1 MKFLYCGDIVGRSGR
16 RVVVDHVPQLRKRLG
31 LDFVVVNG
39 ENSASGFGI
48 TRKIC
53 DEFFDAGVDVITT
66 GNHAFDQRE
75 IMGFMDSDGRILRP
89 ANYPPGTPGRGA
101 TVVKTADGKEVLI
114 IQVMLRLFM
123 EALADPFRA
132 LEDALASHE
141 LGKSVDAIIL
151 DIHGEATSEKVAMG
165 LVADGRVSMAV
176 GSHSHVPT
184 ADSRILPNGTA
195 YQTDAG
201 MCGDYDSVIG
211 MEKEE
216 AIARF
221 VTRLRRDRLSP
232 ALGAGTMCGVYVETD
247 DVTGLATRVEP
258 VRLGGKLSQ
267 VEPDLS

>member
-1 MKFLYCGDIVGRSGR
+1 MKLLYCGDIVGRSGR

-123 EALADPFRA
+123 EALDDPFRA

-165 LVADGRVSMAV
+165 LVADG
-176 GSHSHVPT
+176 
-184 ADSRILPNGTA
+184 RILPNGTA

>member
-1 MKFLYCGDIVGRSGR
+1 
-16 RVVVDHVPQLRKRLG
+16 
-31 LDFVVVNG
+31 
-39 ENSASGFGI
+39 
-48 TRKIC
+48 
-53 DEFFDAGVDVITT
+53 
-66 GNHAFDQRE
+66 
-75 IMGFMDSDGRILRP
+75 
-89 ANYPPGTPGRGA
+89 
-101 TVVKTADGKEVLI
+101 
-114 IQVMLRLFM
+114 MLRLFM
-123 EALADPFRA
+123 EALDDPFRA